1 MIVQFQE
8 ISNRPFYS
16 CLCSDLAFEW
26 QRGWRCD
33 SENGGG
39 MQDDRHLNAGCGIKI
54 IWHEQDLFVLTDRM
68 VDSFETMW
76 DVGCGMWDEITGY
89 GCYAEKC
96 NFTQEG
102 SE

>member
-1 MIVQFQE
+1 
-8 ISNRPFYS
+8 
-16 CLCSDLAFEW
+16 
-26 QRGWRCD
+26 
-33 SENGGG
+33 

-68 VDSFETMW
+68 VDSFET
-76 DVGCGMWDEITGY
+76 DGGMWDEITGY